1 MQRGANVQ
9 LLLSFLSMPQPA
21 GAAPVWD
28 ALNDQRRAEVLTMLA
43 RLIAKAA
50 AAPSERGV
58 ASARESH
65 DE

>member
-1 MQRGANVQ
+1 
-9 LLLSFLSMPQPA
+9 MPQPA